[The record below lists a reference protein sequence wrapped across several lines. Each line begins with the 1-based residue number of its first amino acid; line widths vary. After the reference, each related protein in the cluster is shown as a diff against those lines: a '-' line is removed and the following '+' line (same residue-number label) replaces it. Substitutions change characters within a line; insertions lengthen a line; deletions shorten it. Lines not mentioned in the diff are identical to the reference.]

1 MSVCIDERI
10 FRQFF
15 PRKER
20 QYNTSGLKEGNAFLW
35 PGYGPTQS
43 FSIELLGCLKVLH
56 A

>member
-1 MSVCIDERI
+1 MSVCVDECI

-20 QYNTSGLKEGNAFLW
+20 YYNTSGLEERNAFLG
-35 PGYGPTQS
+35 PGYVPTQC
-43 FSIELLGCLKVLH
+43 FCIELLGCLKVLH